1 MDHCTESLLSW
12 PGCQISLVILFK
24 IVLSKIRIIFESPLN
39 TILDDNIGHFP
50 GSEPF
55 LPTASDGLALVV
67 QHLDRAVH
75 EVSGLDLKVCLPLR
89 VDNAMEIEMLGKLF
103 TLLLT
108 TCS

>member
-1 MDHCTESLLSW
+1 MAWLSDFFSN
-12 PGCQISLVILFK
+12 PVFK
-24 IVLSKIRIIFESPLN
+24 IVLSKIRIIFESPLY

-55 LPTASDGLALVV
+55 LPAAGDGLALVV

-89 VDNAMEIEMLGKLF
+89 VDNAMDMERLGKQIF

>member
-1 MDHCTESLLSW
+1 MNLD
-12 PGCQISLVILFK
+12 
-24 IVLSKIRIIFESPLN
+24 
-39 TILDDNIGHFP
+39 TILNDNIGHFP
-50 GSEPF
+50 GSEPL
-55 LPTASDGLALVV
+55 LPAAGDGLALVV

-89 VDNAMEIEMLGKLF
+89 VDNAMDMERLGKQIF